1 MTKQGKEQPE
11 SQTDTREVAAM
22 VESAMADFVEGMRL
36 RDELSVRIGRRT
48 TQITR
53 VVAITVSLLSIA
65 IVYLTASLNRDM
77 GRMVD
82 RMDEISGRMGLME
95 QHFVNVSQD
104 TRLMQG
110 AVVQMSDGIYRI
122 DRQMGMMNGNMN
134 NMSYN
139 VNQMAK
145 PMTVFPFQ

>member
-122 DRQMGMMNGNMN
+122 DHQMGMMNGNMN

>member
-53 VVAITVSLLSIA
+53 VVAITVSLLSVA

-122 DRQMGMMNGNMN
+122 DHQMGMMNGNMN